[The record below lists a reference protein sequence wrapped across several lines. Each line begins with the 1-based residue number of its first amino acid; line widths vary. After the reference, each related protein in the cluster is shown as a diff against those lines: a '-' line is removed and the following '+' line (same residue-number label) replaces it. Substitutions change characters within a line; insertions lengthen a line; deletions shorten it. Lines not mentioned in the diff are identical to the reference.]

1 MNFNYNTLNVNLK
14 SDTRSIEIELNR
26 PEKENAI
33 NVEMLF
39 ELESLFS
46 WLTSHLE
53 VNAVILKGKG
63 DIFCNGFDQEE
74 LKIMSEEKL
83 QKYIVRFQKIVS
95 GMLYLPQ
102 TVICDLGE
110 GAKGMGIELSLGADI
125 RIGSKTGTTSFNNL
139 DNAWVPCCGGI
150 GLLSTWVGNANA
162 RAWTL
167 SSKKVDH
174 SQLTDK
180 GLLLET
186 YSSQEKV
193 ETAQNLLTK
202 ISEQA
207 PIARIQAKRSLLES
221 ILPDLQRTFEYESI
235 FSFASMRT
243 GDWNKEEDAPFT
255 QARDLARELKKSR
268 QKEDLLI

>member
-46 WLTSHLE
+46 WLTGHLE

-63 DIFCNGFDQEE
+63 EIFCGGFDQDE
-74 LKIMSEEKL
+74 LKIMSDEKL
-83 QKYIVRFQKIVS
+83 KKYIVRFQKIVS

-102 TVICDLGE
+102 TVICDMGE
-110 GAKGMGIELSLGADI
+110 GARGMGLELSLGADI
-125 RIGSKTGTTSFNNL
+125 RIGSKTGTTAFNNL
-139 DNAWVPCCGGI
+139 DQAWVPCCGGI
-150 GLLSTWVGNANA
+150 GLLSTWVGNSSA

-167 SSKKVDH
+167 SSKKVGH
-174 SQLTDK
+174 TELAEK

-186 YSSQEKV
+186 YSSQEKLD
-193 ETAQNLLTK
+193 TAESLLQRIAK
-202 ISEQA
+202 QA
-207 PIARIQAKRSLLES
+207 PIARIQAKRSFLEG

-235 FSFASMRT
+235 FSFASMKT
-243 GDWNKEEDAPFT
+243 GDWNKEEEAPFT
-255 QARDLARELKKSR
+255 QARDVARELKKAR
-268 QKEDLLI
+268 QKEDLLV

>member
-1 MNFNYNTLNVNLK
+1 MKFNYNTLNVDLN
-14 SDTRSIEIELNR
+14 SDTRSISIELNR

-46 WLTSHLE
+46 WLTGHLE
-53 VNAVILKGKG
+53 INAVLLKGKG
-63 DIFCNGFDQEE
+63 DIFCSGFDQDE

-83 QKYIVRFQKIVS
+83 KKYIVRFQKIVS

-110 GAKGMGIELSLGADI
+110 GAKGMGLELSLGADM
-125 RIGSKTGTTSFNNL
+125 RIGSKTGTVSFNNL
-139 DNAWVPCCGGI
+139 DLAWVPCCGGI

-167 SSKKVDH
+167 SSRRVGNTEL
-174 SQLTDK
+174 SDK

-186 YSSQEKV
+186 YSSQEKSD
-193 ETAQNLLTK
+193 TSQNILK
-202 ISEQA
+202 RIAVQA
-207 PIARIQAKRSLLES
+207 PIARIQTKRSFLEG

-235 FSFASMRT
+235 FSFASMKT
-243 GDWNKEEDAPFT
+243 GDWNKEEETPFT
-255 QARDLARELKKSR
+255 QARDLAKELKKSR